1 MHIFIILNKEI
12 DKNKELDNYFIKI
25 KKWLYLLFLQNILK
39 IN

>member
-25 KKWLYLLFLQNILK
+25 KK
-39 IN
+39 